1 MVFGG
6 KDKIIKL
13 YKTNTSNGY
22 SKPKRAK
29 NLNSGEKK
37 PRKLK
42 KQNEVIKSRIIRDI
56 KTLFWASRRLFETS
70 NSR

>member
-42 KQNEVIKSRIIRDI
+42 KQNEVIKSRIVRDI
-56 KTLFWASRRLFETS
+56 KTLF
-70 NSR
+70 

>member
-37 PRKLK
+37 PRKL
-42 KQNEVIKSRIIRDI
+42 IKSRIIRDI
-56 KTLFWASRRLFETS
+56 KTLF
-70 NSR
+70 